1 MILADRSEVIRET
14 TKEVKKFLAG
24 STSGMQVPLLMKN
37 PCDNFS
43 TGASAPEEPQSIA
56 K

>member
-1 MILADRSEVIRET
+1 MILADMSEVIRET

-24 STSGMQVPLLMKN
+24 STSGMHMPLLMKN
-37 PCDNFS
+37 PLSLS